1 MGRYVIGPSVDKKE
15 AKMHVRISTIE
26 GNAGKIDDAVATINE
41 KVFPVLTEIEGFTAA
56 NFVADRSGGRLIGIT
71 FWDSESALDASVE
84 AVNPIRTAVADAMGG
99 KVVGVESF
107 ELVAQS
113 W

>member
-1 MGRYVIGPSVDKKE
+1 MY
-15 AKMHVRISTIE
+15 VRISTIE
-26 GNAGKIDDAVATINE
+26 GDAGKIDDAVATINE
-41 KVFPVLTEIEGFTAA
+41 KVLPVLKGIEGFTAA
-56 NFVADRSGGRLIGIT
+56 NFLADRSSGKLIGLT
-71 FWDSESALDASVE
+71 FWDSESALDASAE

-99 KVVGVESF
+99 KPVSVESF

>member
-1 MGRYVIGPSVDKKE
+1 MY
-15 AKMHVRISTIE
+15 VRISTIE

-41 KVFPVLTEIEGFTAA
+41 KVLPTLTSIEGFTAA
-56 NFVADRSGGRLIGIT
+56 NFLADRSSGKLIGIA
-71 FWDSESALDASVE
+71 FWESESALAASDE

-99 KVVGVESF
+99 KVVSVESF

>member
-1 MGRYVIGPSVDKKE
+1 
-15 AKMHVRISTIE
+15 MHVRISNIE
-26 GNAGKIDDAVATINE
+26 GDAGKIDDAVATINE
-41 KVFPVLTEIEGFTAA
+41 SVLPVLKGIEGFTAA
-56 NFVADRSGGRLIGIT
+56 NFLADRSSGKLIGLA

-84 AVNPIRTAVADAMGG
+84 AVNPIRTAVADVMGG
-99 KVVGVESF
+99 KVTSVESY

>member
-1 MGRYVIGPSVDKKE
+1 MIRVAFEVHSKKE
-15 AKMHVRISTIE
+15 AKMYVRISTIE
-26 GNAGKIDDAVATINE
+26 GDAGKIDDAVATINE
-41 KVFPVLTEIEGFTAA
+41 KVLPLLKGIEGFTAA
-56 NFVADRSGGRLIGIT
+56 NFLADRSSGRLIGLA
-71 FWDSESALDASVE
+71 FWDSESALDASVD
-84 AVNPIRTAVADAMGG
+84 AVNPIRTAVADAMDG